1 MRRDLSAPELR
12 SVLDHVALRL
22 AAASAWRVLARI
34 AALEA
39 AALWVLALA
48 TLVVPLALPWRAVGA
63 GLGAGLAVALPVL
76 FWRFRPSLQIAARVV
91 DRRLEL
97 ADRLGTAVDLLA
109 RREPL
114 AGLARLQVADAFERA
129 RAVVPRA
136 AVPLCVPRDAWI
148 AAAAAASFVVWAHFV
163 TGLAL
168 PGTPASRVAAAI
180 HEEGGRLT
188 DLSQRVEEAGRA
200 RGLPEARRIAPHL
213 ADVGRRLSHSPI
225 SRDAAV
231 ALLGEALSRLEA
243 ARGAVDRRLEA
254 LDTVPPGVREARTPA
269 TPPADAKRRERLEAV
284 MREIEDLRG
293 RLRTASPEQGRAL
306 AERLR
311 ALSES
316 LDRSGDA
323 PVASRRDVAQS
334 RRDAEQGRLSTAAD
348 ALGEALR
355 DLETTRRILEDA
367 QILNEAEREVQG
379 SSERIARGVTSGE
392 DTGTAGRAGEPS
404 PQSPP
409 TAESGT
415 AAGVPGQD
423 AIAPPPPGP
432 HQGSL
437 PGEGAGGG
445 GGAPTPRL
453 EGTRAP
459 THLVGIPGKGDAD
472 IQEITGIGRAGA
484 ARLPSRRPPA
494 DVAHEVDR
502 VMGREPLPQAYLD
515 LIRRYFEALGG
526 TL

>member
-1 MRRDLSAPELR
+1 MKRDRRAFELH
-12 SVLDHVALRL
+12 SVLDRVALRL
-22 AAASAWRVLARI
+22 AVASAVRVLARI

-39 AALWVLALA
+39 AALWVVALV
-48 TLVVPLALPWRAVGA
+48 TLVVPLAIPWRAIGA
-63 GLGAGLAVALPVL
+63 ALGAGLAAALPVL
-76 FWRFRPSLQIAARVV
+76 LWRLRPSLRTAARVV
-91 DRRLEL
+91 DRRQAL

-114 AGLARLQVADAFERA
+114 AGLARLQVADALERA

-136 AVPLCVPRDAWI
+136 AVPLRVPRDAWI
-148 AAAAAASFVVWAHFV
+148 AAAAAASFVLWAQFLA
-163 TGLAL
+163 GLTL
-168 PGTPASRVAAAI
+168 PGTPAARVAAVI
-180 HEEGGRLT
+180 HEEGGRVT
-188 DLSQRVEEAGRA
+188 DLGRRVDVAGRA

-213 ADVGRRLSHSPI
+213 ADVGRRLSDSPI

-243 ARGAVDRRLEA
+243 ARGAVDRRLTA
-254 LDTVPPGVREARTPA
+254 LDTAPPGARDTRTPA

-293 RLRTASPEQGRAL
+293 RLRTASPDQGRAL
-306 AERLR
+306 AQGLR

-316 LDRSGDA
+316 LDRSGQV

-334 RRDAEQGRLSTAAD
+334 RRDVEQGRLSAAAD

-367 QILNEAEREVQG
+367 QILNEAERELQR

-392 DTGTAGRAGEPS
+392 DAGAAGRVGEPS

-423 AIAPPPPGP
+423 TVAPPPPGP

-437 PGEGAGGG
+437 PGEGAGGT
-445 GGAPTPRL
+445 GGAPSPRL
-453 EGTRAP
+453 EGTRVP
-459 THLVGIPGKGDAD
+459 THLVGIPGKGGAD
-472 IQEITGIGRAGA
+472 IREITGIGRSGA
-484 ARLPSRRPPA
+484 AHLPSRRPPA

-502 VMGREPLPQAYLD
+502 AVSREPLPPAYLD
-515 LIRRYFEALGG
+515 LIRRYFDVLGG
-526 TL
+526 AP